1 MMSCIM
7 PRGQITEQ
15 YTLPKTIV
23 ARSRKAPI
31 TAFAD
36 RTAGRLHGTG
46 GRLFIPAQDGQWQDT
61 ETGTVGPLAELAE
74 AWTAEPRPVP

>member
-1 MMSCIM
+1 MDMKTKDM
-7 PRGQITEQ
+7 DADAMGREQ
-15 YTLPKTIV
+15 D
-23 ARSRKAPI
+23 
-31 TAFAD
+31 AD

>member
-1 MMSCIM
+1 MDMVKTKDM
-7 PRGQITEQ
+7 DADAVRREQ
-15 YTLPKTIV
+15 D
-23 ARSRKAPI
+23 
-31 TAFAD
+31 AD

-74 AWTAEPRPVP
+74 AWTAEPEPVP